1 MHNLCFILLATVTLE
16 HNLPTPTA
24 KFKMGISEMETDGSN
39 ADSTV
44 DKHQREVK
52 ETPSEISPP
61 GPRGSYEVDESVVS
75 AFPVPGTKI
84 LHALNYGMSLW
95 GKTAKIIVE
104 LPGGEEAQYFLK
116 VGTTC
121 LRKCCIPLVDYL
133 WMAGTFINPSI
144 HLVAVALH

>member
-1 MHNLCFILLATVTLE
+1 MVASETEID
-16 HNLPTPTA
+16 NLPA
-24 KFKMGISEMETDGSN
+24 NLI
-39 ADSTV
+39 V

-52 ETPSEISPP
+52 ETPSEILPP
-61 GPRGSYEVDESVVS
+61 EPSGSYEVDESVVS

-116 VGTTC
+116 VRTTYLHEC
-121 LRKCCIPLVDYL
+121 YIPLVDY
-133 WMAGTFINPSI
+133 P
-144 HLVAVALH
+144 